1 MGTPDGS
8 AGHPIVTCPEGQD
21 VRSERVSADG
31 VQDTV
36 TLPDSS
42 REHKALIPRGL
53 GAGEARPL
61 LGEAHISHVW
71 SQEKSCQC
79 AAVGTFC
86 CQGAVKQGS
95 YTEFRK
101 YSQGA
106 HTT

>member
-42 REHKALIPRGL
+42 REHKALIPRSL
-53 GAGEARPL
+53 GAGLALTPDEAF
-61 LGEAHISHVW
+61 GWGQA
-71 SQEKSCQC
+71 
-79 AAVGTFC
+79 TFLPMRR
-86 CQGAVKQGS
+86 VT
-95 YTEFRK
+95 YPFIFTFV
-101 YSQGA
+101 
-106 HTT
+106 